1 MTAVEATSITKEEQ
15 SKPLALRVGAELVG
29 SFIICFA
36 IYAICSLGSA
46 VYGINMAFIALLTGI
61 VYAAATV
68 IFGSIS
74 GAQFNPAVSVA
85 AMLTG
90 KTHVLD
96 GILYIIAQVLGG
108 IGAGAAIRFL
118 LPSSEQVTFKIW
130 MTPTIN
136 GFDKNSVSYST
147 LGNYGVTFSIT
158 LAIAVEVIAGIVIVA
173 AALRTTGEHGETST
187 NHAVAMG
194 LTYGIGTAIAYPVT
208 GAALNPAR
216 ATGIA
221 IFAQNQGLNEEPLQQ
236 LWVFWICPVLAAA
249 VVALIVIVSGMVST
263 KKNTPDAEVAD
274 EIEND
279 TALDEASVSDGNDGE
294 ENEQSSAQTYTHEGV
309 ESN

>member
-1 MTAVEATSITKEEQ
+1 MTAVEATPITKEEQ

-61 VYAAATV
+61 VYAAVTV

-118 LPSSEQVTFKIW
+118 LPTSEQVTIQDLDD
-130 MTPTIN
+130 TERST
-136 GFDKNSVSYST
+136 VSIEFR
-147 LGNYGVTFSIT
+147 L
-158 LAIAVEVIAGIVIVA
+158 L
-173 AALRTTGEHGETST
+173 LHPR
-187 NHAVAMG
+187 
-194 LTYGIGTAIAYPVT
+194 
-208 GAALNPAR
+208 
-216 ATGIA
+216 
-221 IFAQNQGLNEEPLQQ
+221 Q
-236 LWVFWICPVLAAA
+236 LWSDPRHH
-249 VVALIVIVSGMVST
+249 SG
-263 KKNTPDAEVAD
+263 
-274 EIEND
+274 
-279 TALDEASVSDGNDGE
+279 
-294 ENEQSSAQTYTHEGV
+294 HRR
-309 ESN
+309 

>member
-90 KTHVLD
+90 KTMCLMAFCTS
-96 GILYIIAQVLGG
+96 LPKCS
-108 IGAGAAIRFL
+108 AAL
-118 LPSSEQVTFKIW
+118 APVLPSDSFCQV
-130 MTPTIN
+130 P
-136 GFDKNSVSYST
+136 S
-147 LGNYGVTFSIT
+147 
-158 LAIAVEVIAGIVIVA
+158 
-173 AALRTTGEHGETST
+173 R
-187 NHAVAMG
+187 
-194 LTYGIGTAIAYPVT
+194 
-208 GAALNPAR
+208 
-216 ATGIA
+216 
-221 IFAQNQGLNEEPLQQ
+221 
-236 LWVFWICPVLAAA
+236 
-249 VVALIVIVSGMVST
+249 
-263 KKNTPDAEVAD
+263 
-274 EIEND
+274 
-279 TALDEASVSDGNDGE
+279 
-294 ENEQSSAQTYTHEGV
+294 
-309 ESN
+309 

>member
-108 IGAGAAIRFL
+108 IGAGTAIRFL
-118 LPSSEQVTFKIW
+118 LPTSEQVTFKIW

-173 AALRTTGEHGETST
+173 AALRTTGKHGESDT
-187 NHAVAMG
+187 NHAFAWD
-194 LTYGIGTAIAYPVT
+194 LLRHRHRHRYPVT

-249 VVALIVIVSGMVST
+249 IVALIVIISGMVGT
-263 KKNTPDAEVAD
+263 KKNTSAAEVSD

-279 TALDEASVSDGNDGE
+279 TVLDEASVSDRNDGE
-294 ENEQSSAQTYTHEGV
+294 ENEQSSAQTYTHESV
-309 ESN
+309 ENN

>member
-1 MTAVEATSITKEEQ
+1 M
-15 SKPLALRVGAELVG
+15 
-29 SFIICFA
+29 
-36 IYAICSLGSA
+36 
-46 VYGINMAFIALLTGI
+46 
-61 VYAAATV
+61 
-68 IFGSIS
+68 
-74 GAQFNPAVSVA
+74 
-85 AMLTG
+85 
-90 KTHVLD
+90 
-96 GILYIIAQVLGG
+96 
-108 IGAGAAIRFL
+108 
-118 LPSSEQVTFKIW
+118 
-130 MTPTIN
+130 
-136 GFDKNSVSYST
+136 
-147 LGNYGVTFSIT
+147 TFSIT

-173 AALRTTGEHGETST
+173 AALRTTGEHGESST

>member
-1 MTAVEATSITKEEQ
+1 MTAVEATPITKEEQ

-46 VYGINMAFIALLTGI
+46 VYGINMAFITLLTGI
-61 VYAAATV
+61 VYAAVTV

-118 LPSSEQVTFKIW
+118 LPTSEQVTFKIW
-130 MTPTIN
+130 MTPTVN

-147 LGNYGVTFSIT
+147 LGNYGVTLGIT
-158 LAIAVEVIAGIVIVA
+158 LAIAVEVVAGIIIVA
-173 AALRTTGEHGETST
+173 SALRTTDGHGESKT

-194 LTYGIGTAIAYPVT
+194 LAYGIGTAITYPVT
-208 GAALNPAR
+208 
-216 ATGIA
+216 
-221 IFAQNQGLNEEPLQQ
+221 EP
-236 LWVFWICPVLAAA
+236 
-249 VVALIVIVSGMVST
+249 
-263 KKNTPDAEVAD
+263 
-274 EIEND
+274 
-279 TALDEASVSDGNDGE
+279 
-294 ENEQSSAQTYTHEGV
+294 H
-309 ESN
+309 

>member
-1 MTAVEATSITKEEQ
+1 M
-15 SKPLALRVGAELVG
+15 G

-61 VYAAATV
+61 VYAAVTV

-118 LPSSEQVTFKIW
+118 LPTS
-130 MTPTIN
+130 
-136 GFDKNSVSYST
+136 G
-147 LGNYGVTFSIT
+147 
-158 LAIAVEVIAGIVIVA
+158 AGDIQD
-173 AALRTTGEHGETST
+173 LDDTTRS
-187 NHAVAMG
+187 
-194 LTYGIGTAIAYPVT
+194 
-208 GAALNPAR
+208 
-216 ATGIA
+216 
-221 IFAQNQGLNEEPLQQ
+221 
-236 LWVFWICPVLAAA
+236 
-249 VVALIVIVSGMVST
+249 MVSI
-263 KKNTPDAEVAD
+263 KIPSPTPP
-274 EIEND
+274 
-279 TALDEASVSDGNDGE
+279 
-294 ENEQSSAQTYTHEGV
+294 SAIME
-309 ESN
+309 

>member
-1 MTAVEATSITKEEQ
+1 MEETKQ
-15 SKPLALRVGAELVG
+15 QPLALRVCAELAG
-29 SFIICFA
+29 SFLLCFA
-36 IYAICSLGSA
+36 IYAFSTWGSA

-118 LPSSEQVTFKIW
+118 LPASEQVTFKIW

-173 AALRTTGEHGETST
+173 AALRTTGKHGESDT
-187 NHAVAMG
+187 NHAFAMG
-194 LTYGIGTAIAYPVT
+194 LAYGIGTAIAYPVT

-249 VVALIVIVSGMVST
+249 VVALIVIISGMVST

-274 EIEND
+274 EIESD